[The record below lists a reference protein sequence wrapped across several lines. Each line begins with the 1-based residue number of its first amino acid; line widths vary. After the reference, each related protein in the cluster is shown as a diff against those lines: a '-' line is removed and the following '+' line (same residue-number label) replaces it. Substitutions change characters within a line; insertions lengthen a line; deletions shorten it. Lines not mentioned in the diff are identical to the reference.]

1 MDDET
6 VGSTQYE
13 NTDHKSNQL
22 SSITEGREEPEKKK
36 KFIRLKISRRLMIF
50 TSIRAN

>member
-13 NTDHKSNQL
+13 NTDHNSNQL
-22 SSITEGREEPEKKK
+22 S
-36 KFIRLKISRRLMIF
+36 LKISRWLMIF